1 MWDNNKSNGSTEL
14 TAHLKPGEPRNLG
27 CGFKAANGEPNTGI
41 PCQAYCIVGRC
52 NDYRGHNLNYKAR
65 FK

>member
-1 MWDNNKSNGSTEL
+1 MRYNNKSNGSTEL

-41 PCQAYCIVGRC
+41 PCQACLISSTYRKRC
-52 NDYRGHNLNYKAR
+52 
-65 FK
+65 

>member
-27 CGFKAANGEPNTGI
+27 CDRKVANGEPNTGI
-41 PCQAYCIVGRC
+41 PCQAF
-52 NDYRGHNLNYKAR
+52 NNFQHSTERGLIWITT
-65 FK
+65 

>member
-1 MWDNNKSNGSTEL
+1 MWYNNKSNGSTEL

-41 PCQAYCIVGRC
+41 PCQACLIQEDVTTIESIT
-52 NDYRGHNLNYKAR
+52 
-65 FK
+65 